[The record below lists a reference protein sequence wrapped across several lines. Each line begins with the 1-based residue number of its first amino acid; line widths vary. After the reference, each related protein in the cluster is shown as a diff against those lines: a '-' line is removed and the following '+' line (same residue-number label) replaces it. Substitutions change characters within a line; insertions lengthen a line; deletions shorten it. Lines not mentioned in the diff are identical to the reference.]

1 VSVIK
6 AITREDRMT
15 QLPAEVVQRDQRL
28 QKSTDELMELRW
40 HWTVDA
46 SNPGRL
52 SIAEYARE
60 VGASRSRVSQ
70 DANAWAD
77 WLSSKRSGS
86 GSPTPGKAQTPSD
99 FRELR
104 KLGEDQRVGA
114 EAVAKAT
121 GLAPSTVARSK
132 REEVADVVNTA
143 RERAARKQTRVEDEI
158 DSVAQQRAAHRASDQ
173 KRESDRKSRHTQR
186 YLEVEGDIA
195 YALRRL
201 KRAFEMTEGVDF
213 TSEERELIGDSIAKL
228 RALLNLLD
236 MRVTGA
242 SDVNWDAELAKL
254 TAGE

>member
-6 AITREDRMT
+6 GITREDRMT

-28 QKSTDELMELRW
+28 QKSSDELMELRW
-40 HWTVDA
+40 HWTLDE
-46 SNPGRL
+46 SNPDRVNQ
-52 SIAEYARE
+52 SAYARQ
-60 VGASRSRVSQ
+60 VGVDQKRIHV

-77 WLSSKRSGS
+77 YLASR
-86 GSPTPGKAQTPSD
+86 GKASEGLPGVPQTPND
-99 FRELR
+99 FAQLR
-104 KLGEDQRVGA
+104 RLSTERQ
-114 EAVAKAT
+114 EAAKAIAKVT
-121 GLAPSTVARSK
+121 GASVGNVATHK
-132 REEVADVVNTA
+132 REEVADVINTA
-143 RERAARKQTRVEDEI
+143 RERAERKGTSIESQIPE
-158 DSVAQQRAAHRASDQ
+158 VAQQRAAHRVSDQ
-173 KRESDRKSRHTQR
+173 KRESDRKSRRTQQ

-201 KRAFEMTEGVDF
+201 KNALEKAAGVNF
-213 TSEERELIGDSIAKL
+213 TTDERELIGDSIAKL